1 MIHRRANLESSQ
13 VHEERLLQREAEKC
27 DLNQQGGSTSD
38 QLVGQILKGQCE
50 ALGGEG
56 EAAGSVNRH

>member
-13 VHEERLLQREAEKC
+13 VHEERLLQRESEKC

-50 ALGGEG
+50 ALGEKGKQLG
-56 EAAGSVNRH
+56 V

>member
-13 VHEERLLQREAEKC
+13 VHEERLLQRESEKC

-50 ALGGEG
+50 ALGGKG
-56 EAAGSVNRH
+56 EAAGSVNPH